1 MAEPKTR
8 VKIVLGAMTIGKE
21 GAEQVRIHDFEKAG
35 ELLDTFTKYGH
46 RELDTARVYGG
57 GSSEEYL
64 GANRANL
71 KLETLLTPSNR
82 TA

>member
-1 MAEPKTR
+1 MTQEPKT
-8 VKIVLGAMTIGKE
+8 KIKVVLGAMTIGKE
-21 GAEQVRIHDFEKAG
+21 GAEQARIHDYDKAG

-64 GANRANL
+64 G
-71 KLETLLTPSNR
+71 KSY
-82 TA
+82 